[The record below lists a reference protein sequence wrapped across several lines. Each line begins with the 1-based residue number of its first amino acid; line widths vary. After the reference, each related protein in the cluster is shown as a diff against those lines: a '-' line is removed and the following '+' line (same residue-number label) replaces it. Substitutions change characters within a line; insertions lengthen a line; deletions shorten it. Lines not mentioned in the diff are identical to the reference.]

1 MRLGI
6 DFGTTRTVV
15 AYADRGNYP
24 VVSFA
29 DSDGDLHE
37 YFPSVIAVVDGEL
50 RFGFD
55 ALDAYRQGAP
65 LLRSFKRAMADASI
79 NPDSQVTIADSS
91 FSLAHLLT
99 GFLSALSDN
108 LASTSTIASH
118 YAKDRSKGVN
128 QVVIAV
134 PAHAHSAQR
143 FLTLDAF
150 RQAGFTVMSMMNE
163 PSAAGFEYTHR
174 KGDTV
179 TSKRTRIIVYDLGG
193 GTFDASLVSVS
204 GTDHKVLDSLG
215 INHFGGDD
223 FDAELVNCALD
234 QAGIHIDDLSPAEL
248 IDLVDQARAAK
259 EHLSPQSRRI
269 PLDVL
274 GEEID
279 VKVADFYDSCGG
291 LIDDSIQIMSP
302 LVTALDGNQLD
313 LDEVA
318 GIYLVGGG
326 SALPLVPRMLR
337 QAFGRRVFRSP
348 YPGASTAIGLA
359 IAADDDAGYSIQ
371 DKLSRGF
378 GVFREL
384 SSGTTLSFDP
394 IFTPDTDVNNDSVTV
409 SRRYRPAHNIG
420 YFRFVEYTAL
430 SDQCEP
436 IGDIMP
442 FATVLFPFTDELQS
456 LGLDAISTHLVERIP
471 TTEGH
476 LIEERYEI
484 KSSGIVHV
492 TITDLDTGYCI
503 SQTWQ

>member
-1 MRLGI
+1 
-6 DFGTTRTVV
+6 
-15 AYADRGNYP
+15 
-24 VVSFA
+24 
-29 DSDGDLHE
+29 
-37 YFPSVIAVVDGEL
+37 
-50 RFGFD
+50 
-55 ALDAYRQGAP
+55 
-65 LLRSFKRAMADASI
+65 
-79 NPDSQVTIADSS
+79 
-91 FSLAHLLT
+91 
-99 GFLSALSDN
+99 
-108 LASTSTIASH
+108 
-118 YAKDRSKGVN
+118 
-128 QVVIAV
+128 
-134 PAHAHSAQR
+134 
-143 FLTLDAF
+143 
-150 RQAGFTVMSMMNE
+150 
-163 PSAAGFEYTHR
+163 
-174 KGDTV
+174 
-179 TSKRTRIIVYDLGG
+179 
-193 GTFDASLVSVS
+193 
-204 GTDHKVLDSLG
+204 
-215 INHFGGDD
+215 
-223 FDAELVNCALD
+223 
-234 QAGIHIDDLSPAEL
+234 
-248 IDLVDQARAAK
+248 
-259 EHLSPQSRRI
+259 
-269 PLDVL
+269 
-274 GEEID
+274 
-279 VKVADFYDSCGG
+279 
-291 LIDDSIQIMSP
+291 MSP

-384 SSGTTLSFDP
+384 STGTTLSFDP